1 VLDTGAPAPAVSE
14 AVPEEPK
21 EKDMQRTLFRRRVLA
36 ALVALVLPVTLAVAT
51 GGSEAPAA
59 AGAVKLKW
67 AFFTGGPAKDDGLV
81 YAEFNKRLAKY
92 MPGVTVEFNNIAYAQ
107 YKEKYSLMMA
117 AKEDLDLVWAGYLF
131 DIDEEIA
138 KGAYVPL
145 NDLLTKY
152 APKLYASKTPDNW
165 ARISTDGKIMGY
177 PHGNP
182 STANTLNDIRL
193 IASVADKHWP
203 NVKQDMARIAEKRG
217 MTQEDYDILA
227 AFLER
232 AKQGG
237 DIMKGWDV
245 ALARWAFAE
254 QIMDWIKT
262 PYGLHMLNN
271 DLKVVNLYETA
282 DYKLMCDNM
291 SKWFKS
297 GYIIKDI
304 MSIENKRAYEE
315 KPDGNIMFTHGWQYV
330 ETQKQQEQYSKGLG
344 FKVYY
349 YPLHNDW
356 FIGNARANVVT
367 AIPTQAKN
375 QVKAIQFLELLNT
388 QESGELATILA
399 FGVEG
404 KHWNKVA
411 DASGKTPM
419 TIKTLEYDASQSD
432 PSTTVSY
439 ATYFWSIVDN
449 PMMGTNQGIDLSGSV
464 VGAAQRAKSRVT
476 PIMGFLP
483 NTKSVATE
491 WAQVTAVITE
501 YQYQLE
507 FGTLADNTK
516 VYNEFLAKL
525 KAAGN
530 DKIIATIQAQLDA
543 FMKSKK

>member
-1 VLDTGAPAPAVSE
+1 MKRMSSWRLA
-14 AVPEEPK
+14 
-21 EKDMQRTLFRRRVLA
+21 A
-36 ALVALVLPVTLAVAT
+36 ALVALLLLPVAVAMASGSSDSSST
-51 GGSEAPAA
+51 GAP
-59 AGAVKLKW
+59 VTLKW
-67 AFFTGGPAKDDGLV
+67 AFFTGGPATDDNAV

-92 MPGVTVEFNNIAYAQ
+92 MPGVSVQFNNIAYAQ
-107 YKEKYSLMMA
+107 YKEKYTLMMA

-138 KGAYVPL
+138 KGAYLPL

-165 ARISTDGKIMGY
+165 ARITTDGKIYGL
-177 PHGNP
+177 PHGTPNLAG
-182 STANTLNDIRL
+182 THNDIRL
-193 IASVADKHWP
+193 IGSVADKWWP
-203 NVKQDMARIAEKRG
+203 NAKQDMAKIAEKRG
-217 MTQEDYDILA
+217 TTQEDYDILA

-245 ALARWAFAE
+245 ALGRWAFVD
-254 QIMDWIKT
+254 QIMDWIKA
-262 PYGLHMLNN
+262 PYGLHMLKG
-271 DLKVVNLYETA
+271 DLKVVNEYETA
-282 DYKLMCDNM
+282 DYKLFCDNM
-291 SKWFKS
+291 SKWFKN

-330 ETQKQQEQYSKGLG
+330 ETQQQQDLYSKGLG

-356 FIGNARANVVT
+356 FFGNARANVVT
-367 AIPTQAKN
+367 SIPSQAKN
-375 QVKAIQFLELLNT
+375 PAKAIQFLELLNT
-388 QESGELATILA
+388 QESGELATIMAYGL
-399 FGVEG
+399 EG
-404 KHWNKVA
+404 KHWTKVK
-411 DASGKTPM
+411 DASGKTAM
-419 TIKTLEYDASQSD
+419 QIKTLQYDATQSD
-432 PSTTVSY
+432 PSTSVGY
-439 ATYFWSIVDN
+439 ATYFWSVVDN
-449 PMMGTNQGIDLSGSV
+449 PMTGTNQGADPT
-464 VGAAQRAKSRVT
+464 GAAVADAQKAKARVT

-491 WAQVTAVITE
+491 WAQVTAVVTE

-516 VYNEFLAKL
+516 IYNDFLAKL

-530 DKIIATIQAQLDA
+530 DKIIALLQSQLDA
-543 FMKSKK
+543 FMKTKK